1 MNPSSAPIR
10 FGIKPDPNDAFVNG
24 KTVVLSD
31 KKYYPMTRLRLQ
43 RRKRSKK
50 TLTTASSKKNILD
63 EGKDKDTES
72 WTPLSLSHGDVNGN
86 SVKELEVDVEV
97 EVEGG
102 RQESE
107 KVQEGKTTTNAYRT
121 FVLQHY
127 VCA

>member
-72 WTPLSLSHGDVNGN
+72 WTPLSLSHGDGN
-86 SVKELEVDVEV
+86 SVK